1 MAQPVSRLTNL
12 RGKEADR
19 QSRRAGN
26 AMDDID
32 RLEDSSLPHQQPSQA
47 NADLPLTPLQG
58 SPPASRANERDQPNR
73 LRPELD
79 RLEKEKHD
87 LQIELLASNDRGVLL
102 QEHLAQL
109 STSLTAEV
117 RERHTAEDK
126 LQKLIQA
133 ITREKGDLEI
143 LVQILMD
150 QGDDSAQEGE
160 KARIDGLTQIA
171 NRRRFDEYLLQEWG
185 RHIRMQKPL
194 SLLMCDVDHFKL
206 YNDRHGHQ
214 AGDEC
219 LKSVAKVLSQCYR
232 AGDLVARYGGEEFAM
247 VLPQTNRAGAV
258 QVAERVRA
266 AVAAAALP
274 HTASPVCDRVTVSIG
289 VACITPRPNGPT
301 DARTLV
307 EEADRHLYLA
317 KHRGRNQVSCED
329 EENTAQ

>member
-1 MAQPVSRLTNL
+1 MS
-12 RGKEADR
+12 
-19 QSRRAGN
+19 
-26 AMDDID
+26 ID
-32 RLEDSSLPHQQPSQA
+32 QFEDSSSAPHLQPSQIK
-47 NADLPLTPLQG
+47 ADLPAKAFQDAPI
-58 SPPASRANERDQPNR
+58 ASRINEQDESNR

-87 LQIELLASNDRGVLL
+87 LQIALLTSNEHGVLL
-102 QEHLAQL
+102 QEHLDRL
-109 STSLTAEV
+109 SISLTAEV
-117 RERHTAEDK
+117 RDRHTAEEK

-266 AVAAAALP
+266 AVTAVALS

-289 VACITPRPNGPT
+289 VACVTPQPHGPT

>member
-1 MAQPVSRLTNL
+1 MS
-12 RGKEADR
+12 
-19 QSRRAGN
+19 
-26 AMDDID
+26 DID
-32 RLEDSSLPHQQPSQA
+32 RLEDRSLTHQQRS
-47 NADLPLTPLQG
+47 LTNPELVPNPPQG
-58 SPPASRANERDQPNR
+58 SPPESYAIEQDEPKCLQ
-73 LRPELD
+73 PELD
-79 RLEKEKHD
+79 RLQNENHD
-87 LQIELLASNDRGVLL
+87 LHTALRTSNEYGVLL
-102 QEHLAQL
+102 REQVDRL

-117 RERHTAEDK
+117 RERHTAEEK

-143 LVQILMD
+143 LVQILID

-185 RHIRMQKPL
+185 RHIRMQQPL
-194 SLLMCDVDHFKL
+194 SLLICDVDHFKL
-206 YNDRHGHQ
+206 YNDGQGHQ

-219 LKSVAKVLSQCYR
+219 LKSVAKAISQCYR

-266 AVAAAALP
+266 TVEAAALP
-274 HTASPVCDRVTVSIG
+274 HVESPVCGPVTVSIG
-289 VACITPRPNGPT
+289 VACITPQPHGPT

-317 KHRGRNQVSCED
+317 KRLGRNQVSYQD
-329 EENTAQ
+329 EENTTQ